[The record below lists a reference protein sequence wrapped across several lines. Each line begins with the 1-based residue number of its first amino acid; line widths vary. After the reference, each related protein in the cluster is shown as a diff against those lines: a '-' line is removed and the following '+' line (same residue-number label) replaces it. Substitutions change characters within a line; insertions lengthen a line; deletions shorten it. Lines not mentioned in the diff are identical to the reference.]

1 MKLSPNN
8 PVSLKIIRLC
18 LGYLFLILGMLGGF
32 IPFLQGWIFVAL
44 GLVLLKDDARWARK
58 LSIWARRRYP
68 SSRPVFKRAY
78 KTIDNL
84 LKKTGLIK
92 S

>member
-1 MKLSPNN
+1 MKSSQNKPMT
-8 PVSLKIIRLC
+8 LKIIRLC
-18 LGYLFLILGMLGGF
+18 LGYFLLLFGMVGGF

-68 SSRPVFKRAY
+68 SSRPAFKRAY
-78 KTIDNL
+78 KAIDDI
-84 LKKTGLIK
+84 LKKAGLI
-92 S
+92 